1 MITTLKENLLSISND
16 EADDIKMIREGNV
29 CLGLGK
35 YKNNIVS
42 LWLKK
47 NNDLELIRKE
57 EIIKLQVMPRRPK
70 RL

>member
-1 MITTLKENLLSISND
+1 
-16 EADDIKMIREGNV
+16 MIREGNV